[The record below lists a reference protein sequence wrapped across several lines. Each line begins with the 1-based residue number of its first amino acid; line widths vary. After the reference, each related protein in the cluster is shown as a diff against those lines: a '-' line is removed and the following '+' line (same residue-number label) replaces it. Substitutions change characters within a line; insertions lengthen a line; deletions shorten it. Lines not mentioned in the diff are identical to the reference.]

1 MAYRWLE
8 NLRFVRT
15 GEAGK
20 WVVVE
25 GVGYTTYSEGGFF
38 DFDVELE
45 ERDRDRIIDYF
56 SRHSDRLPDG
66 ATAVYEY

>member
-15 GEAGK
+15 SEAGK

-25 GVGYTTYSEGGFF
+25 GIGYTTYSEGGFF
-38 DFDVELE
+38 DFDVDLKG
-45 ERDRDRIIDYF
+45 RDRDRIIDYF